1 MSRPPQILAHE
12 ARDVYDAP
20 GVKLARLEHDFIDG
34 FAQMFDCPR
43 ALLRSGA
50 KDTLLDCLRKCYPH
64 LKRSKV
70 RMFLEGSMTEGES
83 NSLQTHHRRRRD
95 MVLLFCDLVETLY
108 ATQYQSRVKQS
119 AIKSA
124 IKIEGVAAVKKRN
137 NDAGER
143 MRAGRERKRLE
154 RVAAAEQE
162 VANGSKGAS

>member
-1 MSRPPQILAHE
+1 MTQPVQFLAHE

-34 FAQMFDCPR
+34 FAQMFGCPR

-108 ATQYQSRVKQS
+108 AIQYQSRVKQS
-119 AIKSA
+119 AIASSVKLDGP
-124 IKIEGVAAVKKRN
+124 EAVKQKN
-137 NDAGER
+137 EDAGAR
-143 MRAGRERKRLE
+143 MRAGKEEKRLF
-154 RVAAAEQE
+154 V
-162 VANGSKGAS
+162 

>member
-1 MSRPPQILAHE
+1 MPEPPQILAHE
-12 ARDVYDAP
+12 AKDVYDAP
-20 GVKLARLEHDFIDG
+20 GVKLSRLEHDFIDG

-50 KDTLLDCLRKCYPH
+50 RDTLLSCLRKCYPN

-108 ATQYQSRVKQS
+108 AIQYQSKVKQS

-124 IKIEGVAAVKKRN
+124 IKTEGIAAVKQRH

-154 RVAAAEQE
+154 RLALAEQE
-162 VANGSKGAS
+162 SENGS